1 MTKPT
6 HTYTDTDNLS
16 SKLGTAQPQLVD
28 LTKDATMRIVKNKTE
43 SIITL
48 DDNDEETM
56 ITAWGGSL
64 L

>member
-1 MTKPT
+1 M
-6 HTYTDTDNLS
+6 S